1 MLIKLQKKSI
11 VSCKNNVKNTSQ
23 VAKHKQLTK
32 WFAGSSKRLLL
43 SFSLVDRSQDYID
56 SCLRAHSRW
65 VLLRAPYWA
74 TVIQM
79 KRSILHQLAPSG
91 LRPQLFSAS
100 HGLGVVG

>member
-1 MLIKLQKKSI
+1 MRCV
-11 VSCKNNVKNTSQ
+11 VSCKNNVKDTSK

-32 WFAGSSKRLLL
+32 WFAVISKRLCLLLL
-43 SFSLVDRSQDYID
+43 SFSLADSSQDYID

-91 LRPQLFSAS
+91 LRPQLFTAS
-100 HGLGVVG
+100 HGLGVVD